1 MPYDKA
7 VEQRVKQNFD
17 GTKGDSFMMKRKLA
31 WLLAGLMTVTM
42 LAGCSK
48 DGGDKGSDNNGGT
61 DPGTSQGD
69 NNGSGAPENNGFDK
83 NQAITVITRE
93 EGSGTRGAFVE
104 LTGVEEKDA
113 DGNKV
118 DNTTDEAVVA
128 NQTEAVITQVKGDPA
143 AIGYISLVD
152 GTEATAENVKN
163 GSYKVSR
170 PFNIATKGEAS
181 GLAKD
186 FIDFILSKE
195 GQEVVSGGY
204 IPVND
209 AAAPFAGTKPEG
221 KIVVGGSSSV
231 MPIMEKLQE
240 AYLKVNPNATIELQQ
255 SDSTAGMTG
264 AKDGTY
270 DIGMASRELK
280 DSELADLTPTQIAL
294 DGIAVIVN
302 QANDLSDISTDA
314 IKAIY
319 TGDTTTW
326 AEVK

>member
-1 MPYDKA
+1 
-7 VEQRVKQNFD
+7 
-17 GTKGDSFMMKRKLA
+17 MMKRKLA
-31 WLLAGLMTVTM
+31 WLLAGLTAVTM

-69 NNGSGAPENNGFDK
+69 SNGAGAPENNGFDK

-143 AIGYISLVD
+143 AIGYISLGSLNDTVKALQVD